1 MNKQEIYDYL
11 TKKNIS
17 FEITEHKAVFTME
30 EAAQI
35 DIPYPD
41 SDAKNLSLCDDKKR
55 NYYLVTVK
63 GDKKTDL
70 KAFREKFNTRSLKF
84 ASADDMKK
92 IIDITPGSVTPLA
105 LLNDD
110 EKKVRLFLDSSFIEN
125 PEIIGVHPNDN
136 TATIWLKTSDLID
149 VIRTHGNDVT
159 LFDL

>member
-41 SDAKNLSLCDDKKR
+41 SDAKNLFLCDDKKR

-110 EKKVRLFLDSSFIEN
+110 EKKSQAFS
-125 PEIIGVHPNDN
+125 
-136 TATIWLKTSDLID
+136 
-149 VIRTHGNDVT
+149 
-159 LFDL
+159 